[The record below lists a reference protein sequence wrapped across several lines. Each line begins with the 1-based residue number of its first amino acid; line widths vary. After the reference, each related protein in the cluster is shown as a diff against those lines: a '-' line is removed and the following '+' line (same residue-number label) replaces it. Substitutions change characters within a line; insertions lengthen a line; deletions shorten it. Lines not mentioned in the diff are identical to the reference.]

1 VISATGFRW
10 SYFLIWGLL
19 WAAPLRA
26 QDAAKPFFYTRNIL
40 LNDHYL
46 ELHLA
51 RPTVDTSP
59 TVFVLYASGDGGWY
73 GAAVDMF
80 KDIARL
86 GYPTV
91 GFSCRSFMKLLS
103 YGQFPVEVPDLSR
116 DYLKIVEESRKA
128 LNLAPDTPVILTGW
142 SRGAAFSVLVGS
154 ELEFKPQC
162 AGVVAINL
170 PDKEELNIRKHGKRI
185 LIANFHAPR
194 QSVLFET
201 FERIPEIGP
210 RPCALIQSTRDDF
223 LPAQEA
229 LPLFGTDSA
238 QKKFFPVEA
247 RNHRFSG
254 GWGEFR
260 KALADSL
267 SWIAQCQAGSPK

>member
-1 VISATGFRW
+1 VTSANGFRW
-10 SYFLIWGLL
+10 GYFLIWGFLC
-19 WAAPLRA
+19 AAPLVA
-26 QDAAKPFFYTRNIL
+26 QNAAEPSFYTRKIL
-40 LNDHYL
+40 LNDRHL

-51 RPTVDTSP
+51 RSTGDTSP

-103 YGQFPVEVPDLSR
+103 YGQFPVGVPDLTR
-116 DYLKIVEESRKA
+116 DYLQIVEESRKA
-128 LNLAPDTPVILTGW
+128 LNLAPDIPVILTGW

-154 ELEFKPQC
+154 ELEFNPQC

-170 PDKEELNIRKHGKRI
+170 PDKEELKIRKHGRRI
-185 LIANFHAPR
+185 LIANSRAP
-194 QSVLFET
+194 QHSVLFET
-201 FERIPEIGP
+201 FERIPEIVP

-223 LPAQEA
+223 LPARKA
-229 LPLFGTDSA
+229 LPLFGADSA
-238 QKKFFPVEA
+238 LKKFFAVEA

-254 GWGEFR
+254 GWEKFR

-267 SWIAQCQAGSPK
+267 SWIAQCQAGSSK